1 MDLAVSRAK
10 RCRERIWPWV
20 EMQKKKK
27 KENVLINYFKKD
39 RLVVTQREHMVSL
52 PLSAPGS

>member
-1 MDLAVSRAK
+1 MQRKDLAVGGNA
-10 RCRERIWPWV
+10 
-20 EMQKKKK
+20 KKKK